1 MDPEVLAA
9 RIEVLEEAVRVLQS
23 SDAELHNRIDL
34 LLNPGGQFFRKCT
47 DY

>member
-9 RIEVLEEAVRVLQS
+9 RIEVLEEAVRVLQ
-23 SDAELHNRIDL
+23 NRIDL